1 MFLAKYRKN
10 TPISDGFNMYFLCIV
25 NAFFEKKEAFI
36 NFRILKMPK
45 FSKHR

>member
-1 MFLAKYRKN
+1 MFFAKHGKN

-25 NAFFEKKEAFI
+25 NAFLKKKEAFI

>member
-1 MFLAKYRKN
+1 MFLAKHQKN

-25 NAFFEKKEAFI
+25 NAFFEKKEGFI